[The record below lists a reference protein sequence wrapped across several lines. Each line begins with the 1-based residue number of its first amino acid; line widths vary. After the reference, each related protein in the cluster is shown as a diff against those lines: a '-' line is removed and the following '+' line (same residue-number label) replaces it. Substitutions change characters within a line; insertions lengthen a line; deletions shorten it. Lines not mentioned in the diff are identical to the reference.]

1 MKSDMVTCSFVM
13 DRDVYDAFK
22 SIISKQ
28 GDNVKENIIKYMQ
41 SVIRYDISNADT
53 ILAIQEV
60 EALKKDPHKKV
71 YNSFGEVLEKIE
83 RGYCKIGLQI

>member
-13 DRDVYDAFK
+13 DKDVYDAFK
-22 SIISKQ
+22 SIIGKQ

-41 SVIRYDISNADT
+41 SVIRYDIPNADT

-60 EALKKDPHKKV
+60 EALKNDPHKKV
-71 YNSFGEVLEKIE
+71 YNSFSEVLEE
-83 RGYCKIGLQI
+83 LENDE